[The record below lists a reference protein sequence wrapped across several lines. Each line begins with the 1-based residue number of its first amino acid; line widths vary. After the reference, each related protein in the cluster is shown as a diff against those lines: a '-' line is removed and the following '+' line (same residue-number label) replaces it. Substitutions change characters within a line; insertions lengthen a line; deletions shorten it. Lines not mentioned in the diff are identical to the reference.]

1 MVKHGKQEDG
11 RFADEL
17 VDASASLVRRWDP
30 NPRPEWVT
38 CIPSRRN
45 PSLVSEF
52 AERLARKLGLA
63 FHPVLVKTEDRRPQ
77 KEMENTVQQA
87 RNVDG
92 SLAVSAPPVPPT
104 PVLLVDD
111 IVGSRWTLTVAA
123 WMLRRN
129 GSGTVRP
136 LALSTLGRS

>member
-1 MVKHGKQEDG
+1 
-11 RFADEL
+11 L
-17 VDASASLVRRWDP
+17 P
-30 NPRPEWVT
+30 
-38 CIPSRRN
+38 
-45 PSLVSEF
+45 
-52 AERLARKLGLA
+52 

-92 SLAVSAPPVPPT
+92 SITVSAPHVPPT

-123 WMLRRN
+123 WLLRKN
-129 GSGTVRP
+129 GSGTVWP